1 MLKRLVTSLLLTFSV
16 SAIISWFL
24 YSFGISFLGSFL
36 SLTVLQ
42 FIGFYFYSEYMRAR
56 FLIEE
61 QKIIALTEAEF
72 EKQGLEVSCPC
83 DRNIKS
89 FVPISL
95 TERNEYMCPG
105 CNKLVNVN
113 VQCKTVLVT
122 VPILNDPLQGDIKQ

>member
-1 MLKRLVTSLLLTFSV
+1 MLKKLVTSLLLTFSV

-24 YSFGISFLGSFL
+24 YSFGISFIGSFL

-42 FIGFYFYSEYMRAR
+42 FIGFYFYSEYMRSR

-61 QKIIALTEAEF
+61 QKIIALKEAEF
-72 EKQGLEVSCPC
+72 EKQGIEVTCPC
-83 DRNIKS
+83 DRNVRS

-105 CNKLVNVN
+105 CSKLLNVN

-122 VPILNDPLQGDIKQ
+122 VPVLNDPLQGDIKL